1 MPSSLPAGFKLLALL
16 MLALAT
22 GVRAAPS
29 LDDLTPRPDV
39 PTYVDFWASWCV
51 PCALSFPWINAMQ
64 DRYGDRMHFVGVNVD
79 RHRSDAARFLQRY
92 PAQFTL
98 LFDAEGTL
106 AAHFDLEGMPS
117 AVILDSQG
125 QVLWQ
130 HSGFRPAETG
140 DYERAI
146 LEALSP

>member
-1 MPSSLPAGFKLLALL
+1 
-16 MLALAT
+16 
-22 GVRAAPS
+22 
-29 LDDLTPRPDV
+29 
-39 PTYVDFWASWCV
+39 
-51 PCALSFPWINAMQ
+51 MQ